1 MERGAIIT
9 AVAALL
15 IKSETN
21 MVMINNIANNQT
33 TLTSIKFEE
42 RKVAKEAVNPEVV
55 KASPIGIIAPN
66 ITTTGHS
73 MCL

>member
-9 AVAALL
+9 AVAALF

-33 TLTSIKFEE
+33 TLTSIKLEE

-55 KASPIGIIAPN
+55 KA
-66 ITTTGHS
+66 
-73 MCL
+73 